1 VPDLEF
7 EPAAAKPEPG
17 TALDH
22 VVGRIRRN
30 ERGVLAAA
38 AAFQLLVLIAM
49 IAGATIPWTGSQTV
63 LLRVVPVDPR
73 DLMRGDYVTLSYEI
87 SRILPE
93 WANNLP
99 ADAKTW
105 EGQTVYVVLTPEED
119 GRHFHGTAVTAER
132 PASGRFIRGELRPQ
146 GRIVFGIE
154 SYYVEEGKGKAY
166 EEALLDRRLS
176 AEVALTSDGR
186 PMLRRLVFD

>member
-1 VPDLEF
+1 MPDLEF

-49 IAGATIPWTGSQTV
+49 IAGATIPWAGSQTV
-63 LLRVVPVDPR
+63 LLRVVPIDPR
-73 DLMRGDYVTLSYEI
+73 DLMRGDYVTLGYEI
-87 SRILPE
+87 SQILPG
-93 WANNLP
+93 WAKNLP
-99 ADAKTW
+99 VDVKAS
-105 EGQTVYVVLTPEED
+105 EGLPVYVVLAPEED
-119 GRHFHGTAVTAER
+119 GRHFRGTAVTTER
-132 PASGRFIRGELRPQ
+132 PAAGRFIQGKLGPW
-146 GRIVFGIE
+146 GRIIFGIE

-166 EEALLDRRLS
+166 EEAVRDRRLS
-176 AEVALTSDGR
+176 AEVALTRDGHPR
-186 PMLRRLVFD
+186 LRRLVFD